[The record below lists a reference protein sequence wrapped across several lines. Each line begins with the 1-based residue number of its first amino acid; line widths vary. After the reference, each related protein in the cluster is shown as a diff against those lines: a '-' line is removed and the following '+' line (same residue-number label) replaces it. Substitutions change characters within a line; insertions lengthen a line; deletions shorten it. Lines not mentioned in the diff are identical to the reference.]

1 MAIAAFVLGLI
12 SIFLLPIVTGIL
24 GIALGGAAKSKGNR
38 GGLATAG
45 IVLGII
51 GVASWIIMLIA
62 CRGTMFA
69 LSF

>member
-1 MAIAAFVLGLI
+1 MVLGIISLI
-12 SIFLLPIVTGIL
+12 AFAIITGIL
-24 GIALGGAAKSKGNR
+24 AIALGGAAKSKGNR
-38 GGLATAG
+38 GGMATAG